1 MKTMKTKKWSMAA
14 ALALALVSC
23 GDENELAGGVQA
35 LDSPKEVSFSAGI
48 LSRASGSSWAVED
61 KVGISATGGG
71 TSYSNVQYQVAE
83 AGASVA
89 FNPVGEAICYTA
101 DAPMSFTAYYPY
113 AETLD
118 NGFIYKN
125 TTETQEGVDF
135 LWASVNNRPY
145 SEAPVVSFTFRHQM
159 ALLEVQVTTSDEDL
173 SGQNVVI
180 GGLKHDGGFNTAIGE
195 AKPKEGAQAQDWTV
209 GTVGTVG
216 TAASATEFDFSGFI
230 YPQDANELTVKVGEL
245 KAKLSLGEDVFQ
257 AGYKYTVDATIDDG
271 KINAKITIN
280 GNTIE
285 SWTDAAGKIAFI
297 GNAETSDA
305 LNDEEKAAYTWLTS
319 NYTNVTVD
327 YIPVTKT
334 DANLRDYLMVW
345 AHWNVKPTATYSIV
359 ATMKTYYDNGGHVLI
374 SRQAMNELVNLGLV
388 MGEGQNINVN
398 FSDPIKEVLD
408 YAPGIDIVA
417 TTHPMFK
424 GFTETHVNLRPKD
437 YYSHKMMLTWM
448 FTDENARTAWASETG
463 ATILT
468 QDGDKTNTVT
478 MAEFTNEAGGDVIA
492 IGDPAFEWNK
502 ASDRKDA
509 SEEIQNLYKLAKN
522 TVDYLMQE

>member
-1 MKTMKTKKWSMAA
+1 MKTKKWSMAA
-14 ALALALVSC
+14 ALALALVAC
-23 GDENELAGGVQA
+23 GDENELAGDVQA
-35 LDSPKEVSFSAGI
+35 LDSPEEVSFSAGI
-48 LSRASGSSWAVED
+48 LSRASGSSWDAED

-89 FNPVGEAICYTA
+89 FNPMAEAICYTA

-159 ALLEVQVTTSDEDL
+159 ALLEVQVTSDEDL

-180 GGLKHDGGFNTAIGE
+180 GGLKHDGGFNTVIGE
-195 AKPKEGAQAQDWTV
+195 AKPKAEAQAQDWTV
-209 GTVGTVG
+209 GTAVSG
-216 TAASATEFDFSGFI
+216 TEFEFSGFI
-230 YPQDANELTVKVGEL
+230 YPQDANELAVKIGEQE
-245 KAKLSLGEDVFQ
+245 AKLSLGQNMFQ
-257 AGYKYTVDATIDDG
+257 AGYKYTVTATIDDG
-271 KINAKITIN
+271 KINAQITIN

-285 SWTDAAGKIAFI
+285 GWKDAAGKIAFI
-297 GNAETSDA
+297 GDAETSEA

-327 YIPVTKT
+327 YIPVTKA
-334 DANLRDYLMVW
+334 DADLSDYLMVW
-345 AHWNVKPTATYSIV
+345 AHWNGEVAIDVAYNIDEAVKS
-359 ATMKTYYDNGGHVLI
+359 YYAAGGNILASREAVIKLI
-374 SRQAMNELVNLGLV
+374 AWDVIPSGRGITVFDRHDMETLN
-388 MGEGQNINVN
+388 
-398 FSDPIKEVLD
+398 

-417 TTHPMFK
+417 TEHPMFD
-424 GFTETHVNLRPKD
+424 GLAGPHVNLRPDD
-437 YYSHKMMLTWM
+437 YYSEKKMLFWK
-448 FTDENARTAWASETG
+448 FGEDVNDETGKNEWIGATG
-463 ATILT
+463 ATVLA
-468 QDGDKTNTVT
+468 QNGADKNTVT
-478 MAEFTNEAGGDVIA
+478 MAEFTNGAGGDVIA

-502 ASDRKDA
+502 ASEKA
-509 SEEIQNLYKLAKN
+509 ETTEIQNLYKLAQN
-522 TVDYLMQE
+522 TVDYLIQK

>member
-1 MKTMKTKKWSMAA
+1 MKTMKCSMIA
-14 ALALALVSC
+14 ALALALVAC
-23 GDENELAGGVQA
+23 GDENELAGDVQA
-35 LDSPKEVSFSAGI
+35 LDSPEEVSFSAGI
-48 LSRASGSSWAVED
+48 LSRASGSSWNAED

-89 FNPVGEAICYTA
+89 FNPVAEAICYTA

-125 TTETQEGVDF
+125 TAETQEGVDF

-159 ALLEVQVTTSDEDL
+159 ALLDVQVTSDVDL

-195 AKPKEGAQAQDWTV
+195 AKPKDEAQAQDWTV
-209 GTVGTVG
+209 GT
-216 TAASATEFDFSGFI
+216 AASATTKFDFSGFI

-245 KAKLSLGEDVFQ
+245 EAKLSLGEDVFQ
-257 AGYKYTVDATIDDG
+257 AGYKYTVTATIDDG
-271 KINAKITIN
+271 KISAQITIN

-285 SWTDAAGKIAFI
+285 GWKDAAGKIAFI

-305 LNDEEKAAYTWLTS
+305 LNNEEKAAYSWLTS

-334 DANLRDYLMVW
+334 DANLSDYLMVW
-345 AHWNVKPTATYSIV
+345 AHWNKIVVNDAAYNIDEAVKSYYAAGGNILASREAMTKLIAWDVIPSGQGITQFTRDDVTETLGYPLGIEIV
-359 ATMKTYYDNGGHVLI
+359 AT
-374 SRQAMNELVNLGLV
+374 E
-388 MGEGQNINVN
+388 
-398 FSDPIKEVLD
+398 
-408 YAPGIDIVA
+408 
-417 TTHPMFK
+417 HPMFD
-424 GFTETHVNLRPKD
+424 GFAGTHVDLRPNGF
-437 YYSHKMMLTWM
+437 YSEKKMLIWSFSGESDRSTWAA
-448 FTDENARTAWASETG
+448 EVG
-463 ATILT
+463 ATVLT
-468 QDGDKTNTVT
+468 QDGSNANTVT

-502 ASDRKDA
+502 ASENEA
-509 SEEIQNLYKLAKN
+509 TEEILNLYMFAKN
-522 TVDYLMQE
+522 TVDYLMKK

>member
-1 MKTMKTKKWSMAA
+1 MKTKKWSMAA
-14 ALALALVSC
+14 ALALALVAC
-23 GDENELAGGVQA
+23 GDENELAGDVQA
-35 LDSPKEVSFSAGI
+35 LDSPEEVSFSAGI
-48 LSRASGSSWAVED
+48 LSRASGSSWDAED

-89 FNPVGEAICYTA
+89 FKPVAEAICYTA

-125 TTETQEGVDF
+125 TMQTQEDVDF
-135 LWASVNNRPY
+135 LWASVNDRPY
-145 SEAPVVSFTFRHQM
+145 SEAPVVSFTFRHRM
-159 ALLEVQVTTSDEDL
+159 ALLEVQVTSDVDL

-180 GGLKHDGGFNTAIGE
+180 GGLKHDGGFNTATGE
-195 AKPKEGAQAQDWTV
+195 AKPKTEAQAQDW
-209 GTVGTVG
+209 TVG

-245 KAKLSLGEDVFQ
+245 EAKLSLGEDVFQ

-271 KINAKITIN
+271 KISAKITIN

-285 SWTDAAGKIAFI
+285 SWKDAAGKIAFI
-297 GNAETSDA
+297 GDAATSDA

-334 DANLRDYLMVW
+334 DADLSDYLMVW
-345 AHWNVKPTATYSIV
+345 AHWNNIVVDNAAYNIDGAVKSYYAEGGNILASREAMTKLIAWGIIAEGKGITQFLRDKATDALGYTPGIEIV
-359 ATMKTYYDNGGHVLI
+359 AAGH
-374 SRQAMNELVNLGLV
+374 SMF
-388 MGEGQNINVN
+388 EG
-398 FSDPIKEVLD
+398 FE
-408 YAPGIDIVA
+408 G
-417 TTHPMFK
+417 
-424 GFTETHVNLRPKD
+424 THVNLRPTN
-437 YYSHKMMLTWM
+437 YYSEKKMLTWQ
-448 FTDENARTAWASETG
+448 FENEEARTAWASATG
-463 ATILT
+463 ATVLT

-478 MAEFTNEAGGDVIA
+478 MAEFTNTAGGDVIA

-502 ASDRKDA
+502 ASDREGA
-509 SEEIQNLYKLAKN
+509 PEIQNLYKLAKN
-522 TVDYLMQE
+522 TIDYLMQE

>member
-1 MKTMKTKKWSMAA
+1 MKTKKWSMAA
-14 ALALALVSC
+14 ALALALVAC
-23 GDENELAGGVQA
+23 GDENELAGDVQA

-48 LSRASGSSWAVED
+48 LSRASGSSWEAED

-89 FNPVGEAICYTA
+89 FNPVAEAICYTA

-125 TTETQEGVDF
+125 TAETQEGVDF
-135 LWASVNNRPY
+135 LWASVNDRPY

-159 ALLEVQVTTSDEDL
+159 ALLEVQVTSDKDL

-180 GGLKHDGGFNTAIGE
+180 GGLKHDGGFNTATGE
-195 AKPKEGAQAQDWTV
+195 AKPKTKAQAQDWTV
-209 GTVGTVG
+209 GTAVSG
-216 TAASATEFDFSGFI
+216 TEFEFSGFI
-230 YPQDANELTVKVGEL
+230 YPQDANELSVKIGKQE
-245 KAKLSLGEDVFQ
+245 AKLSLGQNMFQ
-257 AGYKYTVDATIDDG
+257 AGYKYTVTATIDDG

-285 SWTDAAGKIAFI
+285 GWKDAAGKIAFI
-297 GNAETSDA
+297 GDAETSGA

-327 YIPVTKT
+327 YIPVTKA
-334 DANLRDYLMVW
+334 DANLSDYLMVW
-345 AHWNVKPTATYSIV
+345 AHWNNKPTDTYGIV

-374 SRQAMNELVNLGLV
+374 SRQAMNELVNLDLV
-388 MGEGQNINVN
+388 QEGQNITEN
-398 FSDPIKEVLD
+398 FSDPINEALD
-408 YAPGIDIVA
+408 YAPGIDIVDK
-417 TTHPMFK
+417 THPMFK
-424 GFTETHVNLRPKD
+424 GFTETHVNLRPAN
-437 YYSHKMMLTWM
+437 YYSHKMMLTWK
-448 FTDENARTAWASETG
+448 FTDKNTRTAWASETG

-468 QDGDKTNTVT
+468 QDGGNENTVT
-478 MAEFTNEAGGDVIA
+478 MAEFKNTAGGNVIA

-502 ASDRKDA
+502 ASEEA
-509 SEEIQNLYKLAKN
+509 ATTEIQNLYKLAKN
-522 TVDYLMQE
+522 TIDYLMQK

>member
-1 MKTMKTKKWSMAA
+1 MKTKKWSMAA
-14 ALALALVSC
+14 ALALALVAC
-23 GDENELAGGVQA
+23 GDENELAGDVQT
-35 LDSPKEVSFSAGI
+35 LDSPEEVSFSAGI
-48 LSRASGSSWAVED
+48 LSRASGSSWDAED

-135 LWASVNNRPY
+135 LWAGVNDRPY
-145 SEAPVVSFTFRHQM
+145 TEAPVVSFTFRHRM
-159 ALLEVQVTTSDEDL
+159 ALLEVQVTSDVDL

-180 GGLKHDGGFNTAIGE
+180 GGLKHDGGFNTVIGE
-195 AKPKEGAQAQDWTV
+195 AKPKAEAQAQDWTV
-209 GTVGTVG
+209 GTAVSG
-216 TAASATEFDFSGFI
+216 TEFEFSGFI
-230 YPQDANELTVKVGEL
+230 YPQDANELAVKIGEQE
-245 KAKLSLGEDVFQ
+245 AKLSLGQNMFQ
-257 AGYKYTVDATIDDG
+257 AGYKYTVTATIDDG
-271 KINAKITIN
+271 KINAQITIN

-285 SWTDAAGKIAFI
+285 GWKDAAGKIAFI

-327 YIPVTKT
+327 YIPATKA
-334 DANLRDYLMVW
+334 DANLSDYLMVW
-345 AHWNVKPTATYSIV
+345 AHWNKIVENDAAYNIDGAVKAYYEAGGNILASREAVTKLIAWEVIPSGRGITVFDRHGMAT
-359 ATMKTYYDNGGHVLI
+359 
-374 SRQAMNELVNLGLV
+374 
-388 MGEGQNINVN
+388 
-398 FSDPIKEVLD
+398 LD
-408 YAPGIDIVA
+408 YAPGINIVA

-424 GFTETHVNLRPKD
+424 GFTETHVNLRPDD
-437 YYSHKMMLTWM
+437 YYSEKKMLFWKFGEDKNVETGKNEWIG
-448 FTDENARTAWASETG
+448 ATG
-463 ATILT
+463 ATVLA
-468 QDGDKTNTVT
+468 QDADNKNTVT
-478 MAEFTNEAGGDVIA
+478 MAEFTKEAKGDVIA

-502 ASDRKDA
+502 ASEKA
-509 SEEIQNLYKLAKN
+509 ETTEIKNLYKLAKN
-522 TVDYLMQE
+522 TIDYLMQE

>member
-1 MKTMKTKKWSMAA
+1 MKTMKCSMIA
-14 ALALALVSC
+14 ALALVLVAC
-23 GDENELAGGVQA
+23 GDENELAGDVQA
-35 LDSPKEVSFSAGI
+35 LDSPEEVSFSAGI
-48 LSRASGSSWAVED
+48 LSRASGSSWNAED

-89 FNPVGEAICYTA
+89 FNPMAEAICYTA

-159 ALLEVQVTTSDEDL
+159 ALLEVQVTSDEDL

-180 GGLKHDGGFNTAIGE
+180 GGLKHDGGFNTVIGE
-195 AKPKEGAQAQDWTV
+195 AKPKAEAQAQDWTV
-209 GTVGTVG
+209 GTVASGTKF
-216 TAASATEFDFSGFI
+216 EFSGFI
-230 YPQDANELTVKVGEL
+230 YPQDANELAVKIGEQE
-245 KAKLSLGEDVFQ
+245 AKLSLGQNMFQ
-257 AGYKYTVDATIDDG
+257 AGYKYTVTATIDDG
-271 KINAKITIN
+271 KINAQITIN

-285 SWTDAAGKIAFI
+285 GWKDAAGKIAFI
-297 GNAETSDA
+297 GDAETSET

-327 YIPVTKT
+327 YIPVTKA
-334 DANLRDYLMVW
+334 DADLSDYLMVW
-345 AHWNVKPTATYSIV
+345 AHWNNKPTDTYGIV

-374 SRQAMNELVNLGLV
+374 SRQAMNELVNLDLV
-388 MGEGQNINVN
+388 QERQNITEN
-398 FSDPIKEVLD
+398 FSDPINEALN
-408 YAPGIDIVA
+408 YAPGIDIVD
-417 TTHPMFK
+417 TTHPMFE
-424 GFTETHVNLRPKD
+424 GFAETHVNLRPTN
-437 YYSHKMMLTWM
+437 YYSHKMMLTWK
-448 FTDENARTAWASETG
+448 FTDEKARTAWASETG

-468 QDGDKTNTVT
+468 QDGGNKNTVT
-478 MAEFTNEAGGDVIA
+478 MAEFTNAAEGNVIA

-502 ASDRKDA
+502 ASEKA
-509 SEEIQNLYKLAKN
+509 ETAEIQNLYKLAKN
-522 TVDYLMQE
+522 TIDYLMQE